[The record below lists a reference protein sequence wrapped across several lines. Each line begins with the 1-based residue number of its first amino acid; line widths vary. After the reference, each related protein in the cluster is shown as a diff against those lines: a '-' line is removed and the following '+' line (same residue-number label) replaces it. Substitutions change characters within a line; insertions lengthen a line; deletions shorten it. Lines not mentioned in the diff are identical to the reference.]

1 MAFNAEKVKNEIVEW
16 IREWFEENGPGC
28 NAVLGISGGKDSS
41 VTAALCA
48 EALGRDKVIGVLL
61 PNGEQFDI
69 DVSKALCE
77 HLGIKNYVVNIKDA
91 YNGMV
96 KELESVLDEVSTQA
110 YTNLAPRLR
119 MSAIYAVAQCHNGR
133 CRRRFQPAVI
143 SDSSG
148 GKGCRQSAGASRY
161 VCRKNTYRRAL
172 RQDRRGQSRIYLCC
186 A

>member
-16 IREWFEENGPGC
+16 IRAWFEENGPGC

-77 HLGIKNYVVNIKDA
+77 HLGIKNYVVNIKDS

-133 CRRRFQPAVI
+133 V
-143 SDSSG
+143 S
-148 GKGCRQSAGASRY
+148 
-161 VCRKNTYRRAL
+161 NTCNL
-172 RQDRRGQSRIYLCC
+172 
-186 A
+186 